1 MGERITPLLR
11 PPQGLAKGHRMLPP
25 MGLPAGA
32 QGAARGQLTRLPL
45 LSLLLL
51 LPLTTSWAFF
61 LPPSGACG
69 QLARPRAC
77 SLLRP
82 GASPAVMGVWRSRR
96 GVAACASA
104 ASSEARDAV
113 SELLQIVAPGLEGQY
128 SMEQRE
134 RIDQLL
140 GQLDEAGRG
149 RSFLDD
155 ESLSD
160 YYRVQFSRDVGRG
173 KPVGGGFRY
182 SALGKALFK
191 TDEALQHIVEDQAV
205 NMLFFKFAG
214 VFPGCV
220 VLRGSLERCP
230 DIERTEVERKYRTPA
245 PGLSG
250 ETIKVS
256 RFSCAPAV
264 AGACWRV
271 HTPREH
277 DLFCIIWASCRVQAG
292 RGQAVIAG

>member
-1 MGERITPLLR
+1 MGAP
-11 PPQGLAKGHRMLPP
+11 
-25 MGLPAGA
+25 
-32 QGAARGQLTRLPL
+32 PL

-51 LPLTTSWAFF
+51 LLPTAAGAFS
-61 LPPSGACG
+61 LPASGACHPAR
-69 QLARPRAC
+69 LARPRAC
-77 SLLRP
+77 SSLRP
-82 GASPAVMGVWRSRR
+82 GPSSADRGTWRSR
-96 GVAACASA
+96 VAVCSSA
-104 ASSEARDAV
+104 ASGRDGRDARAAV

-128 SMEQRE
+128 SVAQRE

-155 ESLSD
+155 ESLGD

-182 SALGKALFK
+182 SALGRALFK
-191 TDEALQHIVEDQAV
+191 TDDALQHIVEDQQAV
-205 NMLFFKFAG
+205 NMLFFRFAG

-220 VLRGSLERCP
+220 VLRGKLERCP
-230 DIERTEVERKYRTPA
+230 DMERKAVERKYNTPA
-245 PGLSG
+245 PGLSS

-264 AGACWRV
+264 AGAW
-271 HTPREH
+271 
-277 DLFCIIWASCRVQAG
+277 
-292 RGQAVIAG
+292 